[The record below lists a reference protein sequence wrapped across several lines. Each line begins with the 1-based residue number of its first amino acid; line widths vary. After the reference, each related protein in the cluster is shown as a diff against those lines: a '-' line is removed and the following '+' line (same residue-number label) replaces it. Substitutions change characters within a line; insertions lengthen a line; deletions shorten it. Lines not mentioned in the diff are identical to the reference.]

1 MGIWPILKE
10 LATRKGTQE
19 KREREWGIRGWQA
32 SGRTEPNLIRNII
45 REIVSTVSVSWEK
58 SGYPSSR
65 SLPWEYSGIIGDF
78 THWHLLFYFLPT
90 DERAREKPLLLRVLR
105 VLIRV
110 NIFSSPKTFLSSFK
124 GFTSNHMDSVDTELS
139 LSLSSNQ
146 REERDDGNRFQGE
159 NIPRGLVTWFV
170 TCDAVS
176 WQSRHTPDC
185 QWTH

>member
-1 MGIWPILKE
+1 MTYFERNAE
-10 LATRKGTQE
+10 LATRKEGTQE
-19 KREREWGIRGWQA
+19 KREWGWGIWGWQA

-90 DERAREKPLLLRVLR
+90 DERAREKPLLLL

-110 NIFSSPKTFLSSFK
+110 NIFSSSKIFLSSFK
-124 GFTSNHMDSVDTELS
+124 GFTPNRTDWLVLILNYLLFSALIKERMDA
-139 LSLSSNQ
+139 
-146 REERDDGNRFQGE
+146 GNRFQGE